1 MTHGDLSVQGLRTFL
16 DMAGGAKESLVALV
30 EERASLKA
38 ERELLGSTICGL
50 REALRREREEK
61 EEVKA
66 ANVRQ
71 GWEIDSLR
79 TTVDVEKDEALQLRR
94 ALKVKEEEAEAKG
107 EEVNQLAQQ
116 LRAKEEE
123 AKAKGGE
130 VVQLEEQ
137 LRVKEEDLRGKGEE
151 VVWLGEEM
159 VRLGDRLKVKE
170 GEAEAKGEEVVQLKD
185 RLKVKE
191 EEAAAKDKEMGKV
204 QQHLLDKETAFN
216 QIREKHQTVKKCWTS
231 SKNALKKHMRA
242 RLKSEAYNE
251 FYYLFI
257 LEQEKRLATAKSGQL
272 ALFQAMKY
280 HEAVGGAVDG
290 LTQAGERAFGANN
303 AAISAHFTN
312 YLQKLD
318 GLKTNDVE
326 NFSQLQF
333 KFPKEILQGLDE
345 KVDGMEKLVPL
356 CKKAAESVQ
365 AFGGREVKKQTANDK
380 KRCAEYAAQHPAK
393 AVKLSIPSTSRSHG
407 GHTRSIKKQVE
418 AGSRMPSSEYLG
430 IPQDTSE
437 YQEEKVA
444 EVEVKPDI
452 NFDFLGSLS
461 WS

>member
-107 EEVNQLAQQ
+107 EEV
-116 LRAKEEE
+116 
-123 AKAKGGE
+123 
-130 VVQLEEQ
+130 
-137 LRVKEEDLRGKGEE
+137 
-151 VVWLGEEM
+151 
-159 VRLGDRLKVKE
+159 
-170 GEAEAKGEEVVQLKD
+170 VQLKD

-191 EEAAAKDKEMGKV
+191 EEAAAKEKEMRKV
-204 QQHLLDKETAFN
+204 RQHLLDKETAFN

-365 AFGGREVKKQTANDK
+365 TFGGREVKKQTANDK
-380 KRCAEYAAQHPAK
+380 KRC
-393 AVKLSIPSTSRSHG
+393 
-407 GHTRSIKKQVE
+407 
-418 AGSRMPSSEYLG
+418 SE
-430 IPQDTSE
+430 
-437 YQEEKVA
+437 
-444 EVEVKPDI
+444 
-452 NFDFLGSLS
+452 
-461 WS
+461 

>member
-107 EEVNQLAQQ
+107 EEVNQVAQQ

-159 VRLGDRLKVKE
+159 VRLE
-170 GEAEAKGEEVVQLKD
+170 D

-280 HEAVGGAVDG
+280 HEAVGDAVDG

-318 GLKTNDVE
+318 GLKNNDVE

-345 KVDGMEKLVPL
+345 KVDGLEKLVPL

-365 AFGGREVKKQTANDK
+365 TFGGREVKKQTANDK
-380 KRCAEYAAQHPAK
+380 KRCSEYVVQHPAK
-393 AVKLSIPSTSRSHG
+393 AVKLSLPSTSRTHG